1 MVEFPDLPW
10 RSLQLQLLKN
20 IWKDWSFSTLS
31 KADKL
36 MTARCTWWLKHLG
49 NLMCHIIDALL
60 PIHCSLWFPPC
71 FSSFYPRTRE
81 TSFVTLQP
89 GCSLT
94 LTLIRCTPSHWSC
107 SKRTSSWAGWD
118 LTLFLN
124 CKHWALE
131 LDGKEAWAGGQDVL
145 RHSSWKRALRLF
157 SSTHPPPPPTHRVP

>member
-10 RSLQLQLLKN
+10 RSLQLKLLKN
-20 IWKDWSFSTLS
+20 IWKDWSSSILS

-49 NLMCHIIDALL
+49 NLMCHIIDTLL

-71 FSSFYPRTRE
+71 FSSFYPRTRG

-94 LTLIRCTPSHWSC
+94 LTLIRCIPSHWSC
-107 SKRTSSWAGWD
+107 SKRMSSWAGWD

-124 CKHWALE
+124 CKHWVLE
-131 LDGKEAWAGGQDVL
+131 PDGKEAWAGGQDVL
-145 RHSSWKRALRLF
+145 RHSSWKRALRPF
-157 SSTHPPPPPTHRVP
+157 SGTHPPPLPTHRVP